1 MSRNESA
8 SKDELESDVKRT
20 IIMTQKYTKNI
31 SDFHQDLNLTIPM
44 QNKNKTVSEKL
55 SRLIS
60 NLKSDENYVTE
71 DLSFYKVKILK
82 IPLSFEN
89 VLAFIVIL
97 VLTILGTVY
106 LYKILSTQRCRC
118 KLCNGIYE
126 IDESLADGGFSS
138 VFKAF
143 KRRTGQLFVLK
154 KIDMKHITD
163 IDDLQFE
170 AKMLMP
176 LQHMNIVSYIDDFIH
191 FEDYNMHQSYS
202 YIIIMEYCNGGD
214 LTDKINKAQLKN
226 KPFTENQIME
236 WFCQLCLAVKY
247 IHNKNVIH
255 RDIKSPNLFLSD
267 EHVLKL
273 GDFGLSTKSRS
284 FLSKSSVSVVG
295 TDCYMPPEIRDG
307 SINDHDKII
316 NLKSVD
322 IWCIGMVLY
331 ELVTLIPV
339 WDLKFDITIKIMT
352 DPTEV
357 YQLLDNV
364 AYYDKQII
372 SIIKKCLKV
381 DPNMRPT
388 IESLLKVRS
397 SNKIL

>member
-1 MSRNESA
+1 
-8 SKDELESDVKRT
+8 
-20 IIMTQKYTKNI
+20 
-31 SDFHQDLNLTIPM
+31 
-44 QNKNKTVSEKL
+44 
-55 SRLIS
+55 
-60 NLKSDENYVTE
+60 
-71 DLSFYKVKILK
+71 
-82 IPLSFEN
+82 
-89 VLAFIVIL
+89 
-97 VLTILGTVY
+97 
-106 LYKILSTQRCRC
+106 
-118 KLCNGIYE
+118 
-126 IDESLADGGFSS
+126 
-138 VFKAF
+138 
-143 KRRTGQLFVLK
+143 
-154 KIDMKHITD
+154 
-163 IDDLQFE
+163 
-170 AKMLMP
+170 
-176 LQHMNIVSYIDDFIH
+176 
-191 FEDYNMHQSYS
+191 
-202 YIIIMEYCNGGD
+202 MEYCNGGD

-397 SNKIL
+397 SNIIL